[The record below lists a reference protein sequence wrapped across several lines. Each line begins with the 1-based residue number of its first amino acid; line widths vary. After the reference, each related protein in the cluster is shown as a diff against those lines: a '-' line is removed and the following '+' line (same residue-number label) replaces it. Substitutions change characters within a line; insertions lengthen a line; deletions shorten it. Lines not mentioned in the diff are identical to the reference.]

1 MHEGLI
7 ASATLVRVSRR
18 LPLAILLAVVPAA
31 LGQQHNFVDPR
42 SLAPFV
48 PTPQLVVERMLEAA
62 GVTAEDTVYDLG
74 SGDGRIVITAVE
86 KFHAKAVGI
95 EINPQL
101 VEESQ
106 KRIRELGLTERASVV
121 QQHLLEVDLT
131 PATVVTLYLLTSSN
145 AQLRPK
151 LERELKPGSRVVS
164 HDFQIKGWTPLKTVV
179 VNREPRRHS
188 IFVYEIGN
196 HKTQ

>member
-7 ASATLVRVSRR
+7 ASGALIRVGRA
-18 LPLAILLAVVPAA
+18 LPLAALLTVVPAA
-31 LGQQHNFVDPR
+31 LGQSNFVDPR

-62 GVTAEDTVYDLG
+62 GVTAADTVYDLG
-74 SGDGRIVITAVE
+74 SGDGRIVITAAE
-86 KFHAKAVGI
+86 KFKSKAVGI
-95 EINPQL
+95 EINPSL

-106 KRIRELGLTERASVV
+106 QRVRDLGLAERASVV
-121 QQHLLEVDLT
+121 QQSLLDADLSQ
-131 PATVVTLYLLTSSN
+131 ATVVTLYLLTSTN

-151 LERELKPGSRVVS
+151 LEAELKTGSRVVS
-164 HDFQIKGWTPLKTVV
+164 HDFQISGWTPLKTVV
-179 VNREPRRHS
+179 VNREPRRHM

-196 HKTQ
+196 HKTE

>member
-7 ASATLVRVSRR
+7 ASAGVFRVGRA
-18 LPLAILLAVVPAA
+18 LPLAALLAVVPAA
-31 LGQQHNFVDPR
+31 LGQQSNFVDPR

-62 GVTAEDTVYDLG
+62 DVTSADTVYDLG
-74 SGDGRIVITAVE
+74 SGDGRIVIAAAE
-86 KFHAKAVGI
+86 KFQAKAVGI
-95 EINPQL
+95 EINPHL

-106 KRIRELGLTERASVV
+106 KRLQELGLAERASVV
-121 QQHLLEVDLT
+121 QQHLLEADLR

-164 HDFQIKGWTPLKTVV
+164 HDFQISGWTPLKTVV
-179 VNREPRRHS
+179 VNREPRRHM